1 MKVVGV
7 RSEKTGIWT
16 IVMYVET
23 KPYHDIPYPQQNSLL
38 KVNIERVNCRSH
50 LRGSTTQ
57 AELIFKTIALDENK
71 N

>member
-1 MKVVGV
+1 M
-7 RSEKTGIWT
+7 T
-16 IVMYVET
+16 YVET